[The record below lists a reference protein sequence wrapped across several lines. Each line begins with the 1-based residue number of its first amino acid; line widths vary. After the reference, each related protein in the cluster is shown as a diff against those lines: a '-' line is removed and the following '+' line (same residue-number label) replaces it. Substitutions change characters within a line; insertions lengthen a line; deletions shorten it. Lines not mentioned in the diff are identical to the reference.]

1 MRQGGG
7 RIRHPGPLRAND
19 VSRFPGLRRF
29 PSPGCYFV
37 VGVLFVVLLYSAG
50 LFPGP
55 AGAPV
60 RAPPPAITPAA
71 LVGNVTGSVFGSRGP
86 GTTPVPL
93 PGVEV
98 NATDPDFVTTVAS
111 SVTNASGEYAL
122 TVPPGFYYI
131 WSHRSGAWGGGGVPD
146 RINVS
151 AGNQTVNLTAYPYLG
166 YGNSTLVLPDWNRL
180 APYLHKG
187 NAMDSQQPML
197 SWSQD
202 GAFYVNATDQL
213 VFYSFPN
220 RTVTDIAPW
229 VPLYENV
236 MNYAGWENE
245 EFLTPDGS
253 WVYGLGC
260 LASCT
265 SSTHV
270 TLYAVNVSTGRTF
283 EYNWTT
289 VDGNLTT
296 NAQVNLVGTEG
307 NLSTAVLIDDKGHLW
322 LYSLW
327 NGTEWR
333 GPALPYFEANNIYWI
348 PYLSSYVNVEA
359 EGATTDGIDQWA
371 LHGPGDGTT
380 FTDVFSSHY
389 GSGFLSNA
397 VTGPAFNLSSRTL
410 VFDSFSKGSWYTFEY
425 NVTPGN
431 VLDDLTVLDAQVP
444 GISTY
449 ADEKL
454 TIDITADEH
463 RASLLEGGPAFSAAF
478 WPFFDNR
485 SFVVDPFSQVFYDTN
500 QTPGVFY
507 NTTNSPDQ
515 AAASSDS
522 EDGLYFN
529 ASYLISPGAYD
540 CDAGTCPINGGNGS
554 AIGTIWWLWKVGG
567 PEFPTP
573 VTAPLSQDAAPG
585 PITVTNSTGATN
597 VQLNWTSPDVGQ
609 YPLLNYTVEWGL
621 TPGSY
626 SHSVSMPSAAQGFN
640 ITGLPPQGPVY
651 YAVTTWNL
659 HWHGPVV
666 QGVATIQEDRPV
678 APTGLAAMEV
688 TVNSLTLQWLA
699 PPQFVSSYALL
710 WGTVCGAPT
719 DVTNLSA
726 IPHVFLAG
734 LRPHTLYCFVVQA
747 WNQVGGSPL
756 SAHLLVLTGSE
767 FVGRHVP
774 VVPTIPYVP
783 PPAVHPTGPPCGG
796 FCFPSV
802 PNPGQPQYW
811 AGAAVALTG
820 GVLALRGRR
829 AIGGATLALGILLFF
844 L

>member
-187 NAMDSQQPML
+187 NTMDSQQPML

-359 EGATTDGIDQWA
+359 EGTTTDGIDQWA
-371 LHGPGDGTT
+371 LRGPGDGTT

-463 RASLLEGGPAFSAAF
+463 RASVLEGGPAFSAAF

-529 ASYLISPGAYD
+529 ASYLISPGAYNS
-540 CDAGTCPINGGNGS
+540 DAGTCPINGGNGS

-621 TPGSY
+621 TPGS
-626 SHSVSMPSAAQGFN
+626 
-640 ITGLPPQGPVY
+640 
-651 YAVTTWNL
+651 
-659 HWHGPVV
+659 
-666 QGVATIQEDRPV
+666 
-678 APTGLAAMEV
+678 
-688 TVNSLTLQWLA
+688 
-699 PPQFVSSYALL
+699 
-710 WGTVCGAPT
+710 
-719 DVTNLSA
+719 
-726 IPHVFLAG
+726 
-734 LRPHTLYCFVVQA
+734 
-747 WNQVGGSPL
+747 
-756 SAHLLVLTGSE
+756 
-767 FVGRHVP
+767 
-774 VVPTIPYVP
+774 
-783 PPAVHPTGPPCGG
+783 
-796 FCFPSV
+796 
-802 PNPGQPQYW
+802 
-811 AGAAVALTG
+811 
-820 GVLALRGRR
+820 VLALGVDAQRR
-829 AIGGATLALGILLFF
+829 ARLQHHGSPPSGTRLLRGHHVEPPLARTRRPGSRDDSGGSTRRADRTGRDGGHGQFTHVAVARTPPVRFELRAPLGNRVWRADRCDQPECDSPRLPRRTPTAHAVLLRGSGLESGGRLPAQRPPFGADGQRVRRPSRPGGPYDPVRATPRRAPDGASLRWVLFPVRAQSGTAPGTGPARRSR
-844 L
+844 